1 MIITSLS
8 HSTPSLP
15 IPSTLYEALSIP
27 SPNPLTAYTKHN
39 PTHLGNAK
47 SGMKKIDVPWTMSSE
62 EAKGIWKIWAKKGWV
77 RGMSPLIEMWNEL
90 MVFRYR

>member
-15 IPSTLYEALSIP
+15 ISSTLYEALSIP
-27 SPNPLTAYTKHN
+27 SPNTLTAYTKHN
-39 PTHLGNAK
+39 PTHLENAK
-47 SGMKKIDVPWTMSSE
+47 SGLAKIDVPWTMSSE

-77 RGMSPLIEMWNEL
+77 RGMFPSTEMNKQADE
-90 MVFRYR
+90 